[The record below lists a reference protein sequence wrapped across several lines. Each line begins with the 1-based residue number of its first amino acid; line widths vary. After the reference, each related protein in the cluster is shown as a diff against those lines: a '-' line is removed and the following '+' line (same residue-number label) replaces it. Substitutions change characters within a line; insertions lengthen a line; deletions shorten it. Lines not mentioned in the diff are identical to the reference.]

1 MLQVLT
7 ETERM
12 FHSKPDK
19 EPERYYLLP
28 GQGGR
33 AARRKQT
40 FFWKWSIVAALG
52 LSAILAALMYL
63 LNRFV
68 F

>member
-1 MLQVLT
+1 
-7 ETERM
+7 M
-12 FHSKPDK
+12 FRSKPDK

-28 GQGGR
+28 GMGGKSF
-33 AARRKQT
+33 RRKQT
-40 FFWKWSIVAALG
+40 FFWKWSIFAGLG
-52 LSAILAALMYL
+52 ISVILAAVMYL